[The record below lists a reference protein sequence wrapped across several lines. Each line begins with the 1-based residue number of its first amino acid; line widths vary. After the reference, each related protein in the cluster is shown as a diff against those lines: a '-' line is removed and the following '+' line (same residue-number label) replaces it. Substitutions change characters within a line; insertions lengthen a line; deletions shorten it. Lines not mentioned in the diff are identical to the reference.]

1 MSPRTYDTSPRDGA
15 HLAPPPSTPAPLRR
29 HATAAGTRRLHGR
42 TGPDAAFRRQ
52 LPRDLSVSALG
63 IGTYLGDGTDDED
76 AAYVAAIRT
85 AIKAGV
91 NVVDTAINYRCQRS
105 ERAVGRAIDEA
116 IDEGEVARDEKV
128 M

>member
-15 HLAPPPSTPAPLRR
+15 QLAPPPSTPAPLNRR
-29 HATAAGTRRLHGR
+29 HASAAGTRRLLGR
-42 TGPDAAFRRQ
+42 TGADAGFRRQ

-63 IGTYLGDGTDDED
+63 IGTYLGDCTDEED

-85 AIKAGV
+85 AITAGV

-105 ERAVGRAIDEA
+105 ERAVGGRSP
-116 IDEGEVARDEKV
+116 R
-128 M
+128 